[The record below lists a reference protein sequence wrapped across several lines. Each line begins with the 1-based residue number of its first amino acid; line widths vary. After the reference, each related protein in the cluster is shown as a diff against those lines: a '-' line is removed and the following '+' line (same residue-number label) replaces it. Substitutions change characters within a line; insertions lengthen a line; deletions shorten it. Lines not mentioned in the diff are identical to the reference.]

1 MSDQP
6 FSLVIW
12 LAQRPSLFKL
22 LFRSCGP
29 AVSAGGPAV
38 SAGGPAVSAGGPAVS
53 AGGPKRCRRS

>member
-38 SAGGPAVSAGGPAVS
+38 SAGGPAVSAGGP
-53 AGGPKRCRRS
+53 KRCRRS